1 MVNVG
6 FICEGYTEWFIL
18 ESENFRN
25 ILQNL
30 DLNSVGVIN
39 VEGNGN
45 LLPRNIERHR
55 KNLMDEGADVI
66 LILTDLDEDQCITNT
81 RNRIGEKEN
90 QNIIIAV
97 KQIESWFLADSETM
111 KSIFRGN
118 FVYEYPE
125 NEVIPFET
133 IRTIYFNKFLKGIVG
148 RDQKKKLAQKM
159 LQNGF
164 SVQNAASHPNCPSAA
179 YFLSKLEQIAKNNFR
194 H

>member
-30 DLNSVGVIN
+30 DLNMVGVIN

-45 LLPRNIERHR
+45 LLPRNIEKHR
-55 KNLMDEGADVI
+55 KNLMDDGADVI

-81 RNRIGEKEN
+81 RNRIGEKED
-90 QNIIIAV
+90 QHIIIAV

-118 FVYEYPE
+118 FLYEYPE
-125 NEVIPFET
+125 NAVIPFET
-133 IRTIYFNKFLKGIVG
+133 IRKIYFDKFLKGIVG
-148 RDQKKKLAQKM
+148 RDQKR
-159 LQNGF
+159 
-164 SVQNAASHPNCPSAA
+164 S
-179 YFLSKLEQIAKNNFR
+179 
-194 H
+194 

>member
-30 DLNSVGVIN
+30 DLNLVGVIN

-45 LLPRNIERHR
+45 LLPRNIEKHR
-55 KNLMDEGADVI
+55 KNLIDDGADVI

-81 RNRIGEKEN
+81 RNRIGEKED
-90 QNIIIAV
+90 QHIIIAV

-118 FVYEYPE
+118 FLYEYPE
-125 NEVIPFET
+125 NAVIPFET
-133 IRTIYFNKFLKGIVG
+133 IRKIYFDKFLKGIVG

-164 SVQNAASHPNCPSAA
+164 SIQNAANHPNCPSAT
-179 YFLSKLEQIAKNNFR
+179 YFLSKLEQIAKIN
-194 H
+194 